1 MQRVRTATRSPRRA
15 GFTLIELL
23 VVISI
28 IATLAALILP
38 GIQNAREAARRTQCI
53 NNQKNIGLAIHNAA
67 SGNGGVMP
75 FLTTG
80 IVSTG
85 VKVGG
90 GLVLNWPNA
99 GEREAPWTIHLL
111 PCLDQAPLYERLIAQ
126 PQPFPNDTATLTQT
140 TLEVFSCP
148 DDPEADANGNLSY
161 VVNSGYAP

>member
-1 MQRVRTATRSPRRA
+1 LLLLAEASTRLKDALPLNLRSSTFNSTGDSDMQRVRTATRSPRRA

-90 GLVLNWPNA
+90 G
-99 GEREAPWTIHLL
+99 
-111 PCLDQAPLYERLIAQ
+111 
-126 PQPFPNDTATLTQT
+126 
-140 TLEVFSCP
+140 
-148 DDPEADANGNLSY
+148 
-161 VVNSGYAP
+161 